1 MYCHICQTITHL
13 FELNGN
19 LNFRI
24 LSIFLAWDLSM
35 QSRTDLWSHLG
46 YLRIGVNNT
55 VLRFWLRR
63 CRDSVSKV
71 ILFTNIHSNSP
82 QRSVNLYHWYFS
94 ISFFNSSIYLLC
106 KLVTVNTWRPPAHMR
121 PLAWSQSIF
130 MTKRWERM
138 LMTERWRENTSLS
151 LPELGGSDDSVISS
165 QSVSDWKTKQ
175 SDKCDFHL
183 DLHILPVGPQSVRAS
198 DWWSPWHC
206 GHLRSC
212 DSAPRSRTDTS
223 SWVYAGSWSHV
234 AWLTRG
240 LTLSPGPPL
249 SRASGSR
256 QPVLR
261 QGGRTKPI
269 SPFHRDRAFN
279 KSTS

>member
-1 MYCHICQTITHL
+1 
-13 FELNGN
+13 LNGN

-82 QRSVNLYHWYFS
+82 QRSVNL
-94 ISFFNSSIYLLC
+94 LC

-138 LMTERWRENTSLS
+138 LMTERWRENMSLS
-151 LPELGGSDDSVISS
+151 LPELGGNDDSVISS
-165 QSVSDWKTKQ
+165 QSVSD
-175 SDKCDFHL
+175 
-183 DLHILPVGPQSVRAS
+183 
-198 DWWSPWHC
+198 
-206 GHLRSC
+206 
-212 DSAPRSRTDTS
+212 
-223 SWVYAGSWSHV
+223 SWSSICPSVWLMESMTLWTSTFLWLSSSLQNWHV
-234 AWLTRG
+234 ELSLCRKLKSRG
-240 LTLSPGPPL
+240 LTDTWTDTLSGVSAVTRLRVSPTSIETRRTNKTDFTIPQGPGL
-249 SRASGSR
+249 LTIVVVYEELQSAGCSVNS
-256 QPVLR
+256 
-261 QGGRTKPI
+261 
-269 SPFHRDRAFN
+269 
-279 KSTS
+279 